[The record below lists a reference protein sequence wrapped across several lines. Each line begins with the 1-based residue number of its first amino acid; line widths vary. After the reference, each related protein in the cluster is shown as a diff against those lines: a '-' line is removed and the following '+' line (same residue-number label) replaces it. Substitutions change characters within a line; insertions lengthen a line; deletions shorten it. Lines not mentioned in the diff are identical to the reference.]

1 MDLCPPNYLTIHVKN
16 CCMHLTIS
24 WCAWILKF
32 EDLNAMDI
40 LVVIENGMW
49 FVQMASRSKTFID
62 FDADWGETIPYEG
75 RYGLNHFSTIYCV

>member
-1 MDLCPPNYLTIHVKN
+1 MIVDPLVV
-16 CCMHLTIS
+16 
-24 WCAWILKF
+24 F
-32 EDLNAMDI
+32 ED
-40 LVVIENGMW
+40 GMC